1 MSLFD
6 PIKKSMKAHG
16 MLRPANEFRQRTG
29 MYNRIDDLL
38 KVVPERYQS
47 VINGRTGPLQDAE
60 VELEKL
66 MGLNATGGAESSNSH
81 NNVRLAGGRH
91 E

>member
-1 MSLFD
+1 
-6 PIKKSMKAHG
+6 
-16 MLRPANEFRQRTG
+16 

-38 KVVPERYQS
+38 KVVPERYQR
-47 VINGRTGPLQDAE
+47 VIDGRTGPLQDAE

-66 MGLNATGGAESSNSH
+66 LTLNATDGAESSNSH